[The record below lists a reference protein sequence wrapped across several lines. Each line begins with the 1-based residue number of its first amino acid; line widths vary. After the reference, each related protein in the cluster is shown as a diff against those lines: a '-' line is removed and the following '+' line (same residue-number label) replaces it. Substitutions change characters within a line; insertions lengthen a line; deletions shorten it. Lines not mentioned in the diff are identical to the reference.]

1 MHPPDFTYKLPP
13 DRDPPALNEAGI
25 EDLFIAKL
33 RELKY
38 TDRPDI
44 HDRASLEKNFREKFE
59 ALNRVRLT
67 DAEFARLLEELVT
80 PDVFTAAKS
89 LRQINAFTRDDGT
102 PLNYTLVNLK
112 DWCKNTYEVVSQL
125 RINTDYSHHRYDIL
139 LLINGLHLML
149 FITHYYIIYI
159 KE

>member
-1 MHPPDFTYKLPP
+1 MNPPDFTYKLPP
-13 DRDPPALNEAGI
+13 DREPLALNEAGI

-67 DAEFARLLEELVT
+67 DAEFARLLEEIVS
-80 PDVFTAAKS
+80 PDVFTAAKT
-89 LRQINAFTRDDGT
+89 LRQINAFSRDDGT
-102 PLNYTLVNLK
+102 PLN
-112 DWCKNTYEVVSQL
+112 
-125 RINTDYSHHRYDIL
+125 
-139 LLINGLHLML
+139 
-149 FITHYYIIYI
+149 
-159 KE
+159 